1 MKSIVFAV
9 TNDLNYDQRMHRIC
23 NSLEKNGYKI
33 LLIGRKMPNSLPLQN
48 KLYQQKRIKC
58 IFNNSAFFYVEYNLK
73 LFFFLLFLKTDC
85 YCAIDLDT
93 ILPVWIVSII
103 KRKKRVYDA
112 HELFTEQKEI
122 ITRPFIKKIWDA
134 IEKVMVPKFKY
145 GYTVNDFIKDE
156 LQKKYGVN
164 YEIIRNLPLKN
175 PPNSISKIQNSNFII
190 YQGAVNEGRCFE
202 TLIPAMQFVNTSLLI
217 CGEGNF
223 LNQTKQLIQ
232 TYNLQNKI
240 ILKGWVMPE
249 ALTQLTPNA
258 IVGITLFETTGLNQY
273 QSLAN
278 RFFDYTMAGIPQ
290 VCVNFPQYKK
300 INDEFNIA
308 LMIDA
313 TDIQTI
319 SNAINKLLTD
329 KNLYNHLKNNCIKA
343 KEILNWQIEEIKL
356 INYWKNI
363 CI

>member
-1 MKSIVFAV
+1 
-9 TNDLNYDQRMHRIC
+9 MHRIC